1 MAIVYLGL
9 GSNLG
14 DRADYMS
21 RAIQELGKNGVRLK
35 KMSTVIETDPVG
47 GPVQG
52 KFLNAAAEC
61 ETNLSP
67 AELLKTLKNIERTM
81 GRTKSVTDGPR
92 IIDLDILLYDQVK
105 MNTPELTIPH
115 PKMLSRSFVMVPLR
129 EIAPHI
135 TKDIEQCA
143 S

>member
-14 DRADYMS
+14 DRTA
-21 RAIQELGKNGVRLK
+21 AISQAVQELNKNGIQVRKL
-35 KMSTVIETDPVG
+35 SSVIETDPVG
-47 GPVQG
+47 GPPQG

-61 ETNLSP
+61 ETQLSP
-67 AELLKTLKNIERTM
+67 TELLKALQNIERVI
-81 GRTKSVTDGPR
+81 GRIKNVTDGPR
-92 IIDLDILLYDQVK
+92 IIDLDILIYGQVK
-105 MNTPELTIPH
+105 MKTPELTIPH
-115 PKMLSRSFVMVPLR
+115 PKMLSRAFVMTPLR

-135 TKDIEQCA
+135 IKDTEQCA